1 MAHKYLFDSSTNLKQ
16 KRSLLVWKATFS
28 SNLFSHS
35 LKLADKEITNQDFLL
50 LTQSIYT
57 FYQQLDFIILHKLSW
72 YKFIDIG
79 SFRLQFSLYF
89 VFYFILF

>member
-16 KRSLLVWKATFS
+16 NALFS
-28 SNLFSHS
+28 VEGSNIFRPIYFSHS

-57 FYQQLDFIILHKLSW
+57 FYQQLDFIIC
-72 YKFIDIG
+72 IN
-79 SFRLQFSLYF
+79 SLG
-89 VFYFILF
+89 ISLLT

>member
-16 KRSLLVWKATFS
+16 KRSLLVWKG
-28 SNLFSHS
+28 SNIFRPIYSSHS

-57 FYQQLDFIILHKLSW
+57 FYQQLDFIIC
-72 YKFIDIG
+72 IN
-79 SFRLQFSLYF
+79 SLG
-89 VFYFILF
+89 ISLLT